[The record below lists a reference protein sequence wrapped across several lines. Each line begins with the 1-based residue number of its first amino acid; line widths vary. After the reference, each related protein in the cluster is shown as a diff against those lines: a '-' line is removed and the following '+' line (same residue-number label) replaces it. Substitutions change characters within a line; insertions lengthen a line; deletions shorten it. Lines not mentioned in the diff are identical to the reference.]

1 MNLLDKLPDRL
12 SIELRGSFGTL
23 DDTEMQIYNKIRM
36 AKSNIKGAP
45 EILKD
50 IDVLLL
56 QYEIMNG
63 RYGPY
68 FERELEIL
76 NDIDRAEC
84 GYH

>member
-45 EILKD
+45 EILK
-50 IDVLLL
+50 L
-56 QYEIMNG
+56 
-63 RYGPY
+63 
-68 FERELEIL
+68 
-76 NDIDRAEC
+76 
-84 GYH
+84 